1 MPRQKLG
8 PPSDYQSNYSTN
20 KGLSESWGL
29 FYLEPIEMMHE
40 RNLVIYEKIISRVEI
55 IDLGFILNGVPSACW
70 IWQGGTSGNGR
81 GGGYGRM
88 SLYGCTTA
96 VHLVMWKINRG
107 VIPAGRQIDH
117 MCNNRL
123 CCNLDHLQM
132 VTNLKNQRLR
142 AKRQKEKARVY
153 CEAA

>member
-1 MPRQKLG
+1 MFMEDKDKILARIQA
-8 PPSDYQSNYSTN
+8 
-20 KGLSESWGL
+20 
-29 FYLEPIEMMHE
+29 
-40 RNLVIYEKIISRVEI
+40 RVVIQ
-55 IDLGFILNGVPSACW
+55 DLGFILNGVPSPCH
-70 IWQGGTSGNGR
+70 IWQGGNSGTGR

-96 VHLVMWKINRG
+96 VHIVMWRIHNG
-107 VIPAGRQIDH
+107 VIPFKRQIDH

-142 AKRQKEKARVY
+142 AKRAKEAPDGYQCSITV
-153 CEAA
+153 